1 MDHTEVKLL
10 LSQTFFKKYPQ
21 RAAGLIPVCPQA
33 KIVDPVTGQTV
44 PLGTS
49 GELMIRGYCVM
60 KGYWND
66 PVKTSEAITDGQ
78 WYKTGCVQ
86 TQMNGSLERTE
97 GF

>member
-1 MDHTEVKLL
+1 M
-10 LSQTFFKKYPQ
+10 
-21 RAAGLIPVCPQA
+21 ALIPVYEPQA
-33 KIVDPVTGQTV
+33 KVVDPATGETV

-66 PVKTSEAITDGQ
+66 PVKTSEAIIDGH

-86 TQMNGSLERTE
+86 AELHDSLNTSRKM
-97 GF
+97 FIKKS